1 MLEILE
7 KFVKNL
13 EKLDKY
19 YVLRQEKEHVIIGTK
34 IEFLEHKPEITQVFS
49 TYKPKPEIKEP
60 KIGDTRILTKFAWF
74 PKIVDN
80 PIEDGKAL
88 IWLQYYNKKQQ
99 IERIKDAGKKKCA
112 NYIRGCRAQLET
124 DYKFSKCQECP
135 KWVKFLTSPPIVQNK
150 IFAQKTIVLPIAKKV
165 DFVTS

>member
-49 TYKPKPEIKEP
+49 TYKPKPEIKTLP
-60 KIGDTRILTKFAWF
+60 VFFLVTVTSKPLDLDKTFL
-74 PKIVDN
+74 
-80 PIEDGKAL
+80 
-88 IWLQYYNKKQQ
+88 NKK
-99 IERIKDAGKKKCA
+99 
-112 NYIRGCRAQLET
+112 
-124 DYKFSKCQECP
+124 
-135 KWVKFLTSPPIVQNK
+135 
-150 IFAQKTIVLPIAKKV
+150 LPILSINKYKKLSEKLNL
-165 DFVTS
+165 DLLDEFVLNNFKY